1 MLRALLTIDP
11 DRVIGPVKPSLFGS
25 FVEHMGRCVYGG
37 VFDPTDPA
45 SNTDGFRTDVIDLT
59 REMGVTI
66 VRYPGGNF
74 VSGYLWEDG
83 VGPVEERPVRLD
95 LAWRSI
101 ETNHFGLNEFMTWVR
116 AVGAEPMMAANLGTR
131 GVLDAAHLIEY
142 CNYDGHSA
150 LADRRKEHGV
160 NKPHAIKMW
169 CLGNEMDGPWQI
181 GHKTAD
187 EYGRLA
193 QEAAKAIRLVDPDV
207 TLVACG
213 SSFEEM
219 PTFGQ
224 WERTVLRHTFDDV
237 DLISLHAY
245 YEKFDEDLAS
255 FLASSARMN
264 RFIGGVVKAADEIA
278 DERGSDKR
286 INLSFDEWNVWYQKR
301 FPGVHAL
308 DWEQGRRL
316 IEDEF
321 TVEDAVVVGSLLMT
335 LLNNTD
341 RVDVACQAQLVNVIG
356 PIRTEPGIPAWRQTI
371 FYPFALTAAHAKG
384 VVLRADIECDLVDTE
399 LMSEVPLLDA
409 TVTADDATGEVALF
423 ILNRSVDEEIQV
435 VSDLG
440 ALSVGRVVEALQIG
454 GGDLLAV
461 NTADNPERATPDAVS
476 IAPLESG
483 VLTVCVPKASW
494 TMIRLRPDD
503 DA

>member
-1 MLRALLTIDP
+1 MSNARIRVAP
-11 DRVIGPVKPSLFGS
+11 DQVIGPVKRRLFGS

-37 VFDPTDPA
+37 VFDPTDPSA
-45 SNTDGFRTDVIDLT
+45 NAEGFRTDVIELT
-59 REMGVTI
+59 KEMGVSV

-83 VGPVEERPVRLD
+83 VGPQEDRPVRLD

-101 ETNHFGLNEFMTWVR
+101 ETNQFGLNEFMSWIGQI
-116 AVGAEPMMAANLGTR
+116 GAEPMMAANLGTR
-131 GVLDAAHLIEY
+131 GVLEAAHLVEY

-150 LADRRKEHGV
+150 LSDKRREHGV
-160 NKPHAIKMW
+160 EAPHAIQMW

-193 QEAAKAIRLVDPDV
+193 QEAAKAIRLVDPKV

-219 PTFGQ
+219 PTFGT

-245 YEKFDEDLAS
+245 YEKYDDDLAS

-264 RFIGGVVKAADEIA
+264 RFITGVVEAADEIA
-278 DERGSDKR
+278 AEKNSGKT

-301 FPGVHAL
+301 FPGVDSL
-308 DWEQGRRL
+308 EWEQARKL

-335 LLNNTD
+335 LLNNVD

-371 FYPFALTAAHAKG
+371 FYPFALTAAHATG
-384 VVLRADIECDLVDTE
+384 TVLKAEVECERVDTQ
-399 LMSEVPLLDA
+399 LIADVPVIET
-409 TVTADDATGEVALF
+409 TVTFDDEAGLVTVF
-423 ILNRSVDEEIQV
+423 FLNRSVDDS
-435 VSDLG
+435 VS
-440 ALSVGRVVEALQIG
+440 VEADLSAFGNLRVIDAQRL
-454 GGDLLAV
+454 GGDNLLAT
-461 NTADNPERATPDAVS
+461 NTADHPDAVV
-476 IAPLESG
+476 PESFSAEISERAI
-483 VLTVCVPKASW
+483 VTLTLPQASW
-494 TMIRLRPDD
+494 SILRLAVADD
-503 DA
+503 

>member
-1 MLRALLTIDP
+1 MSSCSLRLDPARTIA
-11 DRVIGPVKPSLFGS
+11 PVKRRLFGS

-37 VFDPTDPA
+37 VYDPSDPSA
-45 SNTDGFRTDVIDLT
+45 NAEGFRTDVIELT
-59 REMGVTI
+59 KEMGVSV

-83 VGPVEERPVRLD
+83 VGPKEDRPVRLD

-101 ETNHFGLNEFMTWVR
+101 ETNQFGLNEFMSWVN

-131 GVLDAAHLIEY
+131 GVLEAAHLVEY
-142 CNYDGHSA
+142 CNYDGQST
-150 LADRRKEHGV
+150 LANWRREHGV
-160 NKPHAIKMW
+160 DSPHNISMW

-193 QEAAKAIRLVDPDV
+193 QETAKAIRLVDPNV

-224 WERTVLRHTFDDV
+224 WERTVLRHTFDEV
-237 DLISLHAY
+237 DLISLHVY
-245 YEKFDEDLAS
+245 YEKYDDDLAS

-264 RFIGGVVKAADEIA
+264 RFIAGVVHAADEIA
-278 DERGSDKR
+278 AEKGSDKR

-301 FPGVHAL
+301 FSGVNTL
-308 DWEQGRRL
+308 EWEQARKL

-335 LLNNTD
+335 LLNNAD
-341 RVDVACQAQLVNVIG
+341 RIDVACQAQLANVIA
-356 PIRTEPGIPAWRQTI
+356 PIRTEPGVPAWRQTI
-371 FYPFALTAAHAKG
+371 FYPFALTATYAQG
-384 VVLRADIECDLVDTE
+384 VVIRPELSCPSHDTA
-399 LMSEVPLLDA
+399 LMNDVPLVDA
-409 TVTADDATGEVALF
+409 TVTFDEESGRVSLF
-423 ILNRSVDEEIQV
+423 LLNRSVDADMPLTV
-435 VSDLG
+435 DVSSFGPLRLDVT
-440 ALSVGRVVEALQIG
+440 ARIG
-454 GGDLLAV
+454 GNDLLAT
-461 NTADNPERATPDAVS
+461 NTAADPFRVTPEEFSVDGVD
-476 IAPLESG
+476 SG
-483 VLTVCVPKASW
+483 ELIVTLPSASW
-494 TMIRLRPDD
+494 SLISLVGGHV
-503 DA
+503 

>member
-1 MLRALLTIDP
+1 MSTATVRLDP
-11 DRVIGPVKPSLFGS
+11 NSSIGPVKRRLFGS

-37 VFDPTDPA
+37 VYDPA
-45 SNTDGFRTDVIDLT
+45 DPQANAEGFREDVIELT
-59 REMGVTI
+59 KEMGVSV

-83 VGPVEERPVRLD
+83 VGPKEERPVRLD

-101 ETNHFGLNEFMTWVR
+101 ETNQFGLNEFMSWLR

-131 GVLDAAHLIEY
+131 GVLDAAHLVEY
-142 CNYDGHSA
+142 CNYGGRSA
-150 LADRRKEHGV
+150 LADTRRSHGV
-160 NKPHAIKMW
+160 DDPYGISLW

-193 QEAAKAIRLVDPDV
+193 QETAKAIRLVDPDV

-224 WERTVLRHTFDDV
+224 WERTVLRHAFDDV

-245 YEKFDEDLAS
+245 YEKYDDDLAS

-264 RFIGGVVKAADEIA
+264 RFIAGVVEAADEIA
-278 DERGSDKR
+278 AEKGSDKT

-301 FPGVHAL
+301 FPGVQSL
-308 DWEQGRRL
+308 EWEQGRKL

-335 LLNNTD
+335 LLNNAD

-356 PIRTEPGIPAWRQTI
+356 PIRTEPGVPAWRQTI
-371 FYPFALTAAHAKG
+371 FYPFALTAAHATGK
-384 VVLRADIECDLVDTE
+384 VLRCDVDCDRIDTALISDI
-399 LMSEVPLLDA
+399 PIIDA
-409 TVTADDATGEVALF
+409 TVTFDETTGQVSVFL
-423 ILNRSVDEEIQV
+423 LNRSVDDSV
-435 VSDLG
+435 TVDVDLG
-440 ALSVGRVVEALQIG
+440 AWGSLTIADALRIG
-454 GGDLLAV
+454 GADLLAT
-461 NTADNPERATPDAVS
+461 NTADDPFRVAPETISVDSFDA
-476 IAPLESG
+476 G
-483 VLTVCVPKASW
+483 VLQVTLPTASW
-494 TMIRLRPDD
+494 SMVRLV
-503 DA
+503 AANE

>member
-1 MLRALLTIDP
+1 MSTATVRLDP
-11 DRVIGPVKPSLFGS
+11 NRSIGPVKRRLFGS

-37 VFDPTDPA
+37 VYDPTDPQA
-45 SNTDGFRTDVIDLT
+45 NAEGFREDVIELT
-59 REMGVTI
+59 KEMGVSV

-83 VGPVEERPVRLD
+83 VGPKEDRPVRLD

-101 ETNHFGLNEFMTWVR
+101 ETNQFGLNEFMSWLR

-131 GVLDAAHLIEY
+131 GVLDAAHLVEY
-142 CNYDGHSA
+142 CNYGGRSA
-150 LADRRKEHGV
+150 LADTRRSHGV
-160 NKPHAIKMW
+160 DDPYGISMW

-193 QEAAKAIRLVDPDV
+193 QETAKAIRLVDPDV

-224 WERTVLRHTFDDV
+224 WERTVLRHAFDDV

-245 YEKFDEDLAS
+245 YEKYDDDLAS

-264 RFIGGVVKAADEIA
+264 RFIAGVVEAADEIA
-278 DERGSDKR
+278 AEKGSDKT

-301 FPGVHAL
+301 FPGVHSL
-308 DWEQGRRL
+308 EWEQGRKL

-335 LLNNTD
+335 LLNNAD

-356 PIRTEPGIPAWRQTI
+356 PIRTEPGVPAWRQTI
-371 FYPFALTAAHAKG
+371 FYPFALTARYARG
-384 VVLRADIECDLVDTE
+384 VVLRPDISCDAHDTD
-399 LMSEVPLLDA
+399 LMNDVPLIDA
-409 TVTADDATGEVALF
+409 TATFDEATGDLSLF
-423 ILNRSVDEEIQV
+423 LLNRSVDAQAT
-435 VSDLG
+435 VSVDLSAFG
-440 ALSVGRVVEALQIG
+440 ALRVREAKRLG
-454 GGDLLAV
+454 GENLHHT
-461 NTADNPERATPDAVS
+461 NTADHPLRVTPSECEVELGDG
-476 IAPLESG
+476 G
-483 VLTVCVPKASW
+483 VAILHLPAASW
-494 TMIRLRPDD
+494 SAISLVRD